1 MSYGKAAAE
10 RIANQTFLITGCSS
24 GIGQATCLELAET
37 NPNIKLIITARRKDK
52 LDELKAKLEKE
63 YVGIKVLSES
73 LDVSDLKSIDKF
85 FANLPSE
92 FSDIDVLVNNAGL
105 AIGQDE
111 FVNTEVE
118 DAETVFQTNV
128 IGSIAVTK
136 KVLPILKKKN
146 SGTIVFIGSI
156 AGIVP
161 YDKGSIYC
169 ASKAAIKSFSD
180 SLRKELIST
189 KIRVILNSPGAVKT
203 DFSMVRFKGD
213 QAKSDAV
220 YDNTEPLTATDIAES
235 LVFAITRRQNVVIAE
250 TLVFP
255 NHQASPFHYYRTKD

>member
-10 RIANQTFLITGCSS
+10 RIENQTFLITGCSS
-24 GIGQATCLELAET
+24 GIGEATCLELAEA

-52 LDELKAKLEKE
+52 LDELKTKLEKE
-63 YVGIKVLSES
+63 YPGIKVLSAS
-73 LDVSDLKSIDKF
+73 LDVSDLKSIDEF
-85 FANLPSE
+85 FKNIPSD
-92 FSDIDVLVNNAGL
+92 FADIDVLINNAGL

-118 DAETVFQTNV
+118 DAELVFQTNV
-128 IGSIAVTK
+128 LGSIAVTK
-136 KVLPILKKKN
+136 KVLPLLKKKN
-146 SGTIVFIGSI
+146 TGTIVFIGSI

-189 KIRVILNSPGAVKT
+189 KIRVILNSPGAVET
-203 DFSMVRFKGD
+203 NFSLVRFKGD
-213 QAKSDAV
+213 KAKSDAV
-220 YDNTEPLTATDIAES
+220 YDKTEPLIASDIAES
-235 LVFAITRRQNVVIAE
+235 LVFSITRRQNVVIAE
-250 TLVFP
+250 TLIFP
-255 NHQASPFHYYRTKD
+255 NHQASPFHYYRKQD